1 MQRNHRN
8 NPIPNLRK
16 KSSHIEEVDLIF
28 LDPRYLLLVT
38 TIIVVV
44 LLASAMLVAAA
55 PNSNFPASI

>member
-16 KSSHIEEVDLIF
+16 KNSYVEELDPIF

-55 PNSNFPASI
+55 PNSNYPASI